1 MADLLDIPTELTAR
15 ARRFAELKESGDPA
29 DPQALS
35 LEITRRCIARCVMCN
50 IWKTPKDLPELTV
63 EQWLGVLGS
72 PELHDLREL
81 DITGGEPFLRFD
93 IREVLLGVAD
103 LKQRHLTKLS
113 SVAITTNG
121 FLTDRILDV
130 IEHVAAVYRDA
141 GLGLVF
147 ACGTDAIGE
156 SHDTIRRYRGGF
168 DRLDRTINGLID
180 LRERFGNL
188 VIGLK
193 TTVTRINIDELDAV
207 AAYADDRGLF
217 TIISPYI
224 VTPARY
230 GNLDL
235 DEALTFSEED
245 LAKLR
250 AFYDGDRFRWS
261 YFRDELRRFLD
272 TGTMDKPCTAGF
284 NYYFIRSTG
293 DVYPCPL
300 IDVAVGNVL
309 DTRFG
314 DLMRTADARE
324 FRKGVG
330 EYDSCRV
337 CTEPGLERYA
347 LPFEGRH
354 YLEMWR
360 QLGPD
365 GFAQLHAH
373 MGLDKYF

>member
-1 MADLLDIPTELTAR
+1 MSETAKITEELAAR
-15 ARRFAELKESGDPA
+15 GRRFRELQSTGDPA

-50 IWKTPKDLPELTV
+50 IWKTPKDLPELST
-63 EQWLGVLGS
+63 EQWLGLLES

-81 DITGGEPFLRFD
+81 DVTGGEPFLRD
-93 IREVLLGVAD
+93 DLRDLLLGIGR
-103 LKQRHLTKLS
+103 LKESHLRRLS

-121 FLTDRILDV
+121 FLTTRILEV
-130 IEHVAAVYRDA
+130 IDEVAAAYRDV

-156 SHDTIRRYRGGF
+156 THDRIRRYKNGF
-168 DRLDRTINGLID
+168 SKLDRTLDGLIE
-180 LRERFGNL
+180 LRERYGNL

-193 TTVTRINIDELDAV
+193 TTITRLNIDEIDAV
-207 AAYADDRGLF
+207 AEYADERGLF
-217 TIISPYI
+217 TIMSPYI

-235 DEALTFSEED
+235 DAD
-245 LAKLR
+245 LAFDDEDIAKLK
-250 AFYDGDRFRWS
+250 AFYDGPRFKWS
-261 YFRDELRRFLD
+261 YFRDELRHFLD

-300 IDVAVGNVL
+300 IDVTVGNVTEAPFGEIM
-309 DTRFG
+309 DTPAARRFR
-314 DLMRTADARE
+314 M
-324 FRKGVG
+324 GVG
-330 EYDSCRV
+330 SFPECET

-347 LPFEGRH
+347 LPFEGWH
-354 YLEMWR
+354 YLELAR
-360 QLGPD
+360 RLGPD
-365 GFAQLHAH
+365 DFAQLHAH